1 MYERRGL
8 GVLRARNRHRVVEVL
23 RRQGRVSQADIAR
36 ATGLSRST
44 ISTLVLELRTAGLVT
59 EFEDGLKDAMPPRRS
74 APGGRPAVLL
84 GLDDSA
90 GTAVGIDFGHSHVR
104 VGIAN
109 LSHQVTA
116 ERDREFQ
123 VDNDAAGALDAA
135 AAMVDEVLADARV
148 GRDRVI
154 GVGMGIPGPIDRRT
168 GTIGSASILPGWVG
182 LAPAEEMA
190 RRLQL
195 TVEIDNDANVGA
207 LAEVYWGAGRGCSEV
222 TYIKASTG
230 IGAGIVI
237 SGQLHRGAV
246 GTAGEIG
253 HTTVDEQG
261 PLCRCGSRGCLET
274 VSGGAA
280 VVEQVRSTRSKDLT
294 LGRVLELA
302 AAGDPACRRAIADA
316 GRQIGVSMA
325 AVCNIL
331 NPELI
336 IVGGHLSEA
345 GDMLLGPLRESLRR
359 YAVRAAVESVAV
371 VQGVLGERAEM
382 LGALALVLQ
391 STDRFLSERVMRAS
405 A

>member
-59 EFEDGLKDAMPPRRS
+59 EFEDGHKDAMPPRRS
-74 APGGRPAVLL
+74 PPGGRPAVLL

-116 ERDREFQ
+116 ERAREFQ

-274 VSGGAA
+274 VAGGAA

-294 LGRVLELA
+294 LARVLELA

>member
-1 MYERRGL
+1 M
-8 GVLRARNRHRVVEVL
+8 LRARNRHRVVEVL

-59 EFEDGLKDAMPPRRS
+59 EFEDGRKDAMPRRRS

-90 GTAVGIDFGHSHVR
+90 GAAVGIDFGHSHVR

-116 ERDREFQ
+116 ERHREFQ
-123 VDNDAAGALDAA
+123 VDNDAAGALEAA
-135 AAMVDEVLADARV
+135 ATMVDEVLAEARV
-148 GRDRVI
+148 CRDRVI

-168 GTIGSASILPGWVG
+168 GTIGSASILPGWIG

-195 TVEIDNDANVGA
+195 PVEIDNDANVGA
-207 LAEVYWGAGRGCSEV
+207 LAEVYWGAGRGCSVV

-274 VSGGAA
+274 VAGGAA

-294 LGRVLELA
+294 LARVLELA

>member
-59 EFEDGLKDAMPPRRS
+59 EFEDGRKDAMPPRRS
-74 APGGRPAVLL
+74 PPGGRPAVLL

-116 ERDREFQ
+116 ERAREFQ

-274 VSGGAA
+274 VAGGAA

-294 LGRVLELA
+294 LARVLELA

>member
-59 EFEDGLKDAMPPRRS
+59 EFEDGRKDAMPARRS

-190 RRLQL
+190 RRLEL
-195 TVEIDNDANVGA
+195 MVEIDNDANVGA

-274 VSGGAA
+274 VAGGAA

-359 YAVRAAVESVAV
+359 YSVRAAVESVAV

-391 STDRFLSERVMRAS
+391 SSDRFLSERVMRAS

>member
-59 EFEDGLKDAMPPRRS
+59 EFEDGLKDAMPARRS

-274 VSGGAA
+274 VAGGAA

>member
-59 EFEDGLKDAMPPRRS
+59 EFEDGRNDAMPPRRS
-74 APGGRPAVLL
+74 PPGGRPAVLL

-116 ERDREFQ
+116 ERAREFQ

-274 VSGGAA
+274 VAGGAA

-294 LGRVLELA
+294 LARVLELA

>member
-8 GVLRARNRHRVVEVL
+8 GVLRARNRRRVVEVL
-23 RRQGRVSQADIAR
+23 RRQGRISQADIAR

-59 EFEDGLKDAMPPRRS
+59 EFEDGRKDAMPARRS

-190 RRLQL
+190 RRLEL
-195 TVEIDNDANVGA
+195 MVEIDNDANVGA

-274 VSGGAA
+274 VAGGAA

-336 IVGGHLSEA
+336 VVGGHLSEA

>member
-59 EFEDGLKDAMPPRRS
+59 EFEDGRKDAAPPRRS

-207 LAEVYWGAGRGCSEV
+207 LAEVYWGAGRGRSEV

-274 VSGGAA
+274 VAGGAA

-294 LGRVLELA
+294 LARVLELA

>member
-59 EFEDGLKDAMPPRRS
+59 EFEDGRKDAMPARRS

-274 VSGGAA
+274 VAGGAA

-336 IVGGHLSEA
+336 VVGGHLSEA

-359 YAVRAAVESVAV
+359 YSVRAAVESVAV

-391 STDRFLSERVMRAS
+391 SSDRFLSERVMRAS